1 MWRRAKC
8 ILTAVVS
15 CYCHQIPLLFHF
27 ITLLYQP
34 TVYSVNAQDDLY
46 PLLLQ
51 LGVPRSVR
59 QICHKLAELGWLFRK
74 VRAFIEGKKIEK
86 TAGLVVQVGGGRG
99 GAEQKAFDCENSGV
113 GDEESW
119 LDPWLTWLKLC

>member
-1 MWRRAKC
+1 MLRMTC
-8 ILTAVVS
+8 I
-15 CYCHQIPLLFHF
+15 
-27 ITLLYQP
+27 
-34 TVYSVNAQDDLY
+34 

-86 TAGLVVQVGGGRG
+86 TGGLVGQVRWGGG
-99 GAEQKAFDCENSGV
+99 EQKVFDCENSGV
-113 GDEESW
+113 GDE
-119 LDPWLTWLKLC
+119 DPWPDRWLTWLKLC

>member
-1 MWRRAKC
+1 MLRMTC
-8 ILTAVVS
+8 I
-15 CYCHQIPLLFHF
+15 
-27 ITLLYQP
+27 
-34 TVYSVNAQDDLY
+34 

-86 TAGLVVQVGGGRG
+86 TAGLVVQVRWGGRSKRCLIVRTVVLEMQTRG
-99 GAEQKAFDCENSGV
+99 RIDGSRG
-113 GDEESW
+113 
-119 LDPWLTWLKLC
+119 